1 MRMDHSELAFYM
13 FVHIQV
19 ENCVQGRSAAE
30 SLKVSE
36 LH

>member
-1 MRMDHSELAFYM
+1 MRMDLSELVFYV

-19 ENCVQGRSAAE
+19 ETCVQGRSAAE